1 MNEKINRKGS
11 LFRWTEESSRWYE
24 EASVFTGYHDRLKE
38 AIAPFLSPEDRCC
51 ELACGTGSLA
61 RALAP
66 LVASYTANDL
76 DPHAIAWLNRQLEA
90 SPQPGLEVVPGDW
103 HEVLQGRQFDTI
115 LFSYFGVVFEN
126 LDQILAMGV
135 SRLIII
141 APRED
146 AWRKK
151 RENRENRH
159 FRKGHN
165 RHSFETWSGIRHF
178 LTERGIS
185 FTGREL
191 DLEFGQPF
199 CSIEE
204 AKAYIRYY
212 YSLEDPDVE
221 EFIRVKLE
229 PRDFGW
235 YYPKLKKIGLIV
247 ADLSEKEAAGM

>member
-11 LFRWTEESSRWYE
+11 LFRWTEASSRWYE
-24 EASVFTGYHDRLKE
+24 EASAFTGYHDRLKE
-38 AIAPFLSPEDRCC
+38 EISPFLSPEDRCC

-61 RALAP
+61 RVLAP

-76 DPHAIAWLNRQLEA
+76 DPHAVAWLNRKLEE

-103 HEVLQGRQFDTI
+103 QEVLQGRQFDTI
-115 LFSYFGVVFEN
+115 LFSYFGVVFEH
-126 LDQILAMGV
+126 LDQLLAMGA

-151 RENRENRH
+151 RKDRENSRPD
-159 FRKGHN
+159 RGHG
-165 RHSFETWSGIRHF
+165 RHSFETWSGIRRF
-178 LTERGIS
+178 LMERGIS
-185 FTGREL
+185 FTGKEL

-199 CSIEE
+199 FRLEDAE
-204 AKAYIRYY
+204 AYIRYY
-212 YSLEDPDVE
+212 YSLEDSDVE

-235 YYPKLKKIGLIV
+235 YYPKLKKIGLIA
-247 ADLSEKEAAGM
+247 ADLSENRD